1 MNVGMKVKLN
11 MKKLQKSVIN
21 MKVFGVDVTYN
32 GTITER
38 TIVIAADKEDAK
50 RKILEDDVDD
60 VIDDF
65 IERDEVIDFDFFSEE
80 EVDE

>member
-1 MNVGMKVKLN
+1 
-11 MKKLQKSVIN
+11 